1 MLNIVKHGIIRAFC
15 LPGGAFLRFSVPRGT
30 EEIAGLC
37 FARGHQ
43 YPG

>member
-37 FARGHQ
+37 FSRGHQ